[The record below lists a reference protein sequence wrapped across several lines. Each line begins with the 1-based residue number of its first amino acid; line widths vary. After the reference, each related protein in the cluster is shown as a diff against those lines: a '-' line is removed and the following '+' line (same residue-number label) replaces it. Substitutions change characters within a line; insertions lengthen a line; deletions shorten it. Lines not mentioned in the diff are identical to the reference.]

1 MEFCAIAEYS
11 PLRAHAARNRHVG
24 CGLGAD
30 MRRCGGPITRA
41 APPYRRDRPKAAFR
55 WVAGRRIAASSKPS
69 FIQTAEFWA
78 AGRQGCGTLRTCS
91 LAANARAES
100 PNRSSHLQ
108 HREFGSIADF
118 PIPVIQEQCETSAT
132 SAIAARAAS
141 SLSLIRSLIKA
152 RECCAERGGRSEI

>member
-1 MEFCAIAEYS
+1 MRS
-11 PLRAHAARNRHVG
+11 DQNRSILDFVESIDMSLGTFPSLEVYFVLG
-24 CGLGAD
+24 CGWSRPFAAV
-30 MRRCGGPITRA
+30 RRNNH
-41 APPYRRDRPKAAFR
+41 RRGEASSVQSFMPC
-55 WVAGRRIAASSKPS
+55 AASQRLRRS
-69 FIQTAEFWA
+69 
-78 AGRQGCGTLRTCS
+78 GLRTLRTCS